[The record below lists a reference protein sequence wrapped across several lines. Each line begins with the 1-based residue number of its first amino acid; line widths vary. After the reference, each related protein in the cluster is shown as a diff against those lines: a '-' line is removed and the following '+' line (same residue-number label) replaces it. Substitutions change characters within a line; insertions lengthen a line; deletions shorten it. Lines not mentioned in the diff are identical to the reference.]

1 MMAYSGAGLTSGVQ
15 WGGTDGVQFGGADGV
30 QWGGTTTFAVPGP
43 NVGGGL
49 PGTRAVSASWPRP
62 WP

>member
-1 MMAYSGAGLTSGVQ
+1 VQWGATDGVQ

-30 QWGGTTTFAVPGP
+30 QWGGITTFAVPGP

-49 PGTRAVSASWPRP
+49 PDTRGAVSPSWPRP